1 MSRDTELQE
10 LFDDVL
16 RARAVHR
23 RLLGRRF
30 DHTAVL
36 LTRMDWLEALERY
49 VVALD
54 ERRLPVP
61 RLIHSDVEILRNL
74 CRQRYQA

>member
-1 MSRDTELQE
+1 
-10 LFDDVL
+10 
-16 RARAVHR
+16 
-23 RLLGRRF
+23 
-30 DHTAVL
+30 
-36 LTRMDWLEALERY
+36 MDWLEALERY